1 MNKPYLNL
9 KGRVNM
15 LFRDNEDAL
24 KFLAILAILSLASF
38 GGLFFVSNTPL
49 KNDIEVASLYG
60 NKCIKER
67 NGAIL
72 EEDHSLIIKYTMES
86 ERFDIFCYNEMIT
99 DMNSQNV
106 SNMWET
112 RYANSS
118 IVKWNEKEYVF
129 TRPDKRFVI
138 TDANV
143 STLLKENRN

>member
-15 LFRDNEDAL
+15 LFRDNEGAL

-72 EEDHSLIIKYTMES
+72 QEDHSLIIKYTMQS
-86 ERFDIFCYNEMIT
+86 EQFDIFCYNEMIT

-106 SNMWET
+106 SNIWET
-112 RYANSS
+112 RYADSS
-118 IVKWNEKEYVF
+118 IIRWNEKEYVF

-143 STLLKENRN
+143 STLLKENHN

>member
-24 KFLAILAILSLASF
+24 HFLAILAILSLVSF

-86 ERFDIFCYNEMIT
+86 EGFDIFCYNEMIT

-106 SNMWET
+106 GNIWET
-112 RYANSS
+112 RYA
-118 IVKWNEKEYVF
+118 IALLL
-129 TRPDKRFVI
+129 DGMKRNTSLQDLI
-138 TDANV
+138 RD
-143 STLLKENRN
+143 LLLLMPMSVHY

>member
-1 MNKPYLNL
+1 M
-9 KGRVNM
+9 
-15 LFRDNEDAL
+15 FEDNEGAL
-24 KFLAILAILSLASF
+24 KFLAILSLASLCL
-38 GGLFFVSNTPL
+38 LFFVSITPL

-99 DMNSQNV
+99 DMNSQNI
-106 SNMWET
+106 SNIWET

>member
-1 MNKPYLNL
+1 MFK
-9 KGRVNM
+9 
-15 LFRDNEDAL
+15 DNEGTL
-24 KFLAILAILSLASF
+24 KFLAILSLASF
-38 GGLFFVSNTPL
+38 GGLFFISNTPL

-72 EEDHSLIIKYTMES
+72 QEDHSLIIKYTMES
-86 ERFDIFCYNEMIT
+86 EQFDIFCYNEMIT

-106 SNMWET
+106 SNIWET
-112 RYANSS
+112 RYADSS
-118 IVKWNEKEYVF
+118 IVRWNEKEYVF